1 VTVQVLNKTEEDRDH
16 PVLTKENKSFIKIRG
31 NKKAD
36 LRINATNIAEET
48 RLVEE
53 QCFFNTP

>member
-53 QCFFNTP
+53 QCFF